1 MELNIK
7 KMVKCIVISGI
18 DGSGKS
24 TIINETQKALETDG
38 KKVDYIWLRMNHY
51 LTKCMHALAR
61 VFGLSVKVHN
71 EMGDVWQH
79 RLYKSQAFC
88 SLYILTT
95 YLDSWVG
102 RLKYNKKAKGKD
114 IVICDRWITDIL
126 VDLATKTH
134 RKDFLDTKWTKR
146 FMKILPERAEMFVVV
161 RNTEALMDCRIE
173 NRVDPDFKFRLGIY
187 EDLCKKGYVTVI
199 NNNGT
204 IANSVKQIIDR
215 L

>member
-1 MELNIK
+1 MA
-7 KMVKCIVISGI
+7 KCIIISGI

-24 TIINETQKALETDG
+24 TIIDQTKQTLEYDG
-38 KKVDYIWLRMNHY
+38 KKVGYIWLRMNHY

-61 VFGLSVKVHN
+61 VLGLSVKVHN

-79 RLYKSQAFC
+79 RLYKNQTFC
-88 SLYILTT
+88 SVYILTT
-95 YLDSWVG
+95 YLDSWVS
-102 RLKYNKKAKGKD
+102 RLKYNKIAKEND

-134 RKDFLDTKWTKR
+134 RSDFLDSKWPRR
-146 FMKILPERAEMFVVV
+146 FMKILPKETKMYVIV
-161 RNTEALMDCRIE
+161 RNTEALMDCRLE
-173 NRVDPDFKFRLGIY
+173 NRVDPDFQLRLDIY
-187 EDLCKKGYVTVI
+187 EKLCKQGYVSVV

-204 IANSVKQIIDR
+204 IANSVKQIIDS